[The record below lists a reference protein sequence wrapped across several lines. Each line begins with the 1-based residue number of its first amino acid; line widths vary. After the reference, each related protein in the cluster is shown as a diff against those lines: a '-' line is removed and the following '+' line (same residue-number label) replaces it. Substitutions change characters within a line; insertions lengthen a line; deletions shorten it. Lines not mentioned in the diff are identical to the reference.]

1 MKTGRYSLKELLTHN
16 EIDQLVIPELQRDYV
31 WEEDQVNRVWE
42 SLMKRWN
49 KKENAE
55 LSVSINGNTLV
66 NNTILQHLQQVYS
79 TLHFKQK
86 MGFIYAYHDKQLPGQ
101 FFLIDGQQRITTFYL
116 LLLVLYTK
124 AGKTEV
130 FSKLYYYN
138 KFPKVDYKVRESAY
152 EFMRLFIEDTLKG
165 KDYKQNKDF
174 FEIEYTNDITVQNLR
189 NNFDFL
195 EKQLVDF
202 SNDQLV
208 DLIDF
213 VENYV
218 EFNYFDTQLSAQ
230 GERLYLY
237 MNSRGYHLS
246 HQEKLRANLIEKC
259 SKEDKKEA
267 GALWEEWQDFFF
279 EYKFSNENA
288 DQGFELFLYYTSVL
302 KQYLEGNFDKE
313 IEYQSEKLKIYEI
326 ENLDINFLSKA
337 FSALKKVLIEIEN
350 PSRFIENFFTKSLKT
365 LNLRIRV
372 LPLWFWYLQWN
383 LNAQTINDKEL
394 YLFRNFLINYS
405 HTREVADEPTV
416 RLNQILDGISKSER
430 YDVVGILNDLQIP
443 RKEHEI
449 NKINYIKYSPV
460 ESINHPIEELYFDE
474 KLNKFLEGRTDILFK
489 LIDFNLESDFPK
501 DKANAVIKILEIL
514 FDDLKSKMLRKYILS
529 YFDYSTHTG
538 HSAGKEKWALMHDS
552 RAWLNSVVNNDAF
565 LDIIKDWETKRYTS
579 LKDAYKDRLAL
590 FNDEQD
596 WRYYFIKFKSI
607 LEHTQSNQF
616 IWSDNFYDI
625 KLLNNINPSQWD
637 VYLVT
642 KIFIEISKTES
653 ISFNNFGDSIAFTDL
668 VLENNE
674 VVTKFVDTDRLCID
688 IVYEKQGKWA
698 IDIFYKK
705 DEMLNLRNFAIANSY
720 IEWKENDFI
729 KYRKSNC
736 YSYDMNKSLKENLE
750 QLNKLVMDLIFNLK
764 NENLIPEYKS

>member
-55 LSVSINGNTLV
+55 LSVSINGDTLV

-130 FSKLYYYN
+130 FRKLYYYN
-138 KFPKVDYKVRESAY
+138 NFPKVDYKVRESAY
-152 EFMRLFIEDTLKG
+152 EFMRLFIEDTLQG
-165 KDYKQNKDF
+165 KDYRQNKNF

-189 NNFDFL
+189 NNFEFL
-195 EKQLVDF
+195 EKQLVGF
-202 SNDQLV
+202 SNDQLI

-213 VENYV
+213 VEIYV
-218 EFNYFDTQLSAQ
+218 EFNYFDTELSAQ

-259 SKEDKKEA
+259 SNEGKKEA

-279 EYKFSNENA
+279 EYKFTNENA
-288 DQGFELFLYYTSVL
+288 DQGFELFLYYASVL

-326 ENLDINFLSKA
+326 ENLDIDFLSKA
-337 FSALKKVLIEIEN
+337 FSALKKVLIEIDN
-350 PSRFIENFFTKSLKT
+350 PIHFIEDFFTKSLKT

-372 LPLWFWYLQWN
+372 LPLWFWYLKGD
-383 LNAQTINDKEL
+383 LNAQKINDKEL
-394 YLFRNFLINYS
+394 CLFRNFLINYS
-405 HTREVADEPTV
+405 HTREVADEPTA
-416 RLNQILDGISKSER
+416 RLNQILEGISKSEW
-430 YDVVGILNDLQIP
+430 YDVVDILNHLQIP

-449 NKINYIKYSPV
+449 NKINYIKDSLE
-460 ESINHPIEELYFDE
+460 ESINHPIEELYYDD

-489 LIDFNLESDFPK
+489 LIDFNLKSDFPK

-514 FDDLKSKMLRKYILS
+514 FDDLSSKMLRKYILS

-538 HSAGKEKWALMHDS
+538 NSAGKEKWALMHDS
-552 RAWLNSVVNNDAF
+552 RAWLNSVVNKDEF
-565 LDIIKDWETKRYTS
+565 LNIIKDWETKEYTS

-590 FNDEQD
+590 FNNERD
-596 WRYYFIKFKSI
+596 WRYYFIKFKSV

-616 IWSDNFYDI
+616 IWSDSFYDI

-642 KIFIEISKTES
+642 KIFIEISKTEN

-668 VLENNE
+668 VVENNE
-674 VVTKFVDTDRLCID
+674 IITKLEDTDRVCID
-688 IVYEKQGKWA
+688 LVYEKQGIWS

-705 DEMLNLRNFAIANSY
+705 GDTINLRKFAIANSY
-720 IEWKENDFI
+720 NEWKENDFI

-736 YSYDMNKSLKENLE
+736 YSYDTNKSLKENLE
-750 QLNKLVMDLIFNLK
+750 QLNKLIKDLIFNLK

>member
-31 WEEDQVNRVWE
+31 WEEEQVNRVWE

-49 KKENAE
+49 KKTKAD
-55 LSVSINGNTLV
+55 LSVSVNGNQLV
-66 NNTILQHLQQVYS
+66 NNTILQHLQQVYT
-79 TLHFKQK
+79 TLQFKQK

-124 AGKTEV
+124 AGKKDT
-130 FSKLYYYN
+130 FSKLYYNN

-165 KDYKQNKDF
+165 KDYKHNKDF

-259 SKEDKKEA
+259 SKEDKKQA
-267 GALWEEWQDFFF
+267 GTLWEEWQDFFF

-302 KQYLEGNFDKE
+302 KQYLEGNFDSE
-313 IEYQSEKLKIYEI
+313 VEYQSEKLKAYEI
-326 ENLDINFLSKA
+326 DNLDIYFLSKA
-337 FSALKKVLIEIEN
+337 FSALKKVLTEIDN
-350 PSRFIENFFTKSLKT
+350 PIHFIEDFFTKSLKT

-372 LPLWFWYLQWN
+372 LPLWFWYLKGN

-416 RLNQILDGISKSER
+416 RLNQILDGISKSKR
-430 YDVVGILNDLQIP
+430 YDVVGILIDLQIP

-449 NKINYIKYSPV
+449 NKINYIKDSPV

-501 DKANAVIKILEIL
+501 DKANDVIKILLDFL
-514 FDDLKSKMLRKYILS
+514 FVNIDSKMLRKYILS
-529 YFDYSTHTG
+529 YFDYSNY
-538 HSAGKEKWALMHDS
+538 SRNKIKRALMHDS
-552 RAWLNSVVNNDAF
+552 RAWLNTVVNNDAF
-565 LDIIKDWETKRYTS
+565 LDLIKDWETKRYTS

-590 FNDEQD
+590 FNDERD
-596 WRYYFIKFKSI
+596 WRYYFIKFKSV

-616 IWSDNFYDI
+616 IWSDNFYNI

-653 ISFNNFGDSIAFTDL
+653 ISFNNFGDSIAYTDL

-705 DEMLNLRNFAIANSY
+705 GDTIKLNNFAIANSY

-729 KYRKSNC
+729 KYRKLNC
-736 YSYDMNKSLKENLE
+736 YSYDMNKSLNENLE